1 MAIPSMTPPS
11 GSPRISAET
20 KRDALRRVN
29 RRAAPLGM
37 LWQWVQT
44 FTIAVLVF
52 LFVRAFFVEA
62 FKIPSGSMERT
73 LLPGDF
79 LLVDKLA
86 YGAEVPFTSLRVPGY
101 RTPHRGDIIVFQYP
115 LDETKTY
122 VKRLVGLPGDTLS
135 MREGTLVRNGVA
147 LSEPY
152 VVHSDPDL
160 DPGNDQFGWQ
170 RHYLVR
176 AAEAA
181 GFGDHPTR
189 NNWGP
194 LIVPAGKYFAL
205 GDNRDNSE
213 DSRYW
218 GFVPAENVRGRPLVV
233 YYSYAPDSAEPAPWL
248 SSVRWGRFGERVR

>member
-20 KRDALRRVN
+20 KRNALRGVN
-29 RRAAPLGM
+29 RRASPLGM
-37 LWQWVQT
+37 LWQWMQT
-44 FTIAVLVF
+44 FIIAVLVF
-52 LFVRAFFVEA
+52 YFVRAFFVEA

-101 RTPHRGDIIVFQYP
+101 RTPQRGDIIVFQYP

-135 MREGTLVRNGVA
+135 MREGTLVRNGVV
-147 LSEPY
+147 LREPY

-176 AAEAA
+176 TAEAA

>member
-1 MAIPSMTPPS
+1 MTMPSPTPPS
-11 GSPRISAET
+11 GSPRISPET
-20 KRDALRRVN
+20 RRDALRRVN
-29 RRAAPLGM
+29 RRASPLGM
-37 LWQWVQT
+37 LWQWMQT
-44 FTIAVLVF
+44 FVIAVLVF
-52 LFVRAFFVEA
+52 FFVRAFFVEA

-86 YGAEVPFTSLRVPGY
+86 YGAEVPFTSLHIPGY
-101 RTPHRGDIIVFQYP
+101 RTPQRGDIIVFQYP

-147 LSEPY
+147 LAEPY

-176 AAEAA
+176 TAEAA

-194 LIVPAGKYFAL
+194 LIVPPGEYFAL

-218 GFVPAENVRGRPLVV
+218 GFVPAGNVRGRPLVV
-233 YYSYAPDSAEPAPWL
+233 YYSYAPDSSEPAPWL
-248 SSVRWGRFGERVR
+248 SSVRWARVGERVR

>member
-1 MAIPSMTPPS
+1 MTSPTPTPV
-11 GSPRISAET
+11 GSPRISDES
-20 KRDALRRVN
+20 KRQALRKVN
-29 RRAAPLGM
+29 RRSGVLGV

-86 YGAEVPFTSLRVPGY
+86 YGAEVPFTRYRLPGY
-101 RTPHRGDIIVFQYP
+101 RTPARGDIIVFEYP
-115 LDETKTY
+115 LDATKTY

-135 MREGTLVRNGVA
+135 MREGALMRNGAIV
-147 LSEPY
+147 SEPY

-160 DPGNDQFGWQ
+160 DPGNEQFGWQ
-170 RHYLVR
+170 RPYLVR
-176 AAEAA
+176 TAEAA
-181 GFGDHPTR
+181 AFGDHPTR

-194 LIVPAGKYFAL
+194 LVVPAGKYFAL

-233 YYSYAPDSAEPAPWL
+233 YYSYAPDSGSEFRWL
-248 SSVRWGRFGERVR
+248 SAVRWARFGERIR

>member
-1 MAIPSMTPPS
+1 VTMPSPTPPS
-11 GSPRISAET
+11 GSPRISPET
-20 KRDALRRVN
+20 RRDALRRVN
-29 RRAAPLGM
+29 RRASPLGM
-37 LWQWVQT
+37 IWQWMQT
-44 FTIAVLVF
+44 FVIAVLVF
-52 LFVRAFFVEA
+52 FFVRAFFVEA

-86 YGAEVPFTSLRVPGY
+86 YGAEVPFTSLRIPGY
-101 RTPHRGDIIVFQYP
+101 RTPQRGDIIVFQYP

-147 LSEPY
+147 LAEPY

-176 AAEAA
+176 TAEAA

-194 LIVPAGKYFAL
+194 LIVPPGEYFAL

-218 GFVPAENVRGRPLVV
+218 GFVPAGNVRGRPLVV
-233 YYSYAPDSAEPAPWL
+233 YYSYALDSSEPAPRL
-248 SSVRWGRFGERVR
+248 SSVRWGRVGERVR

>member
-1 MAIPSMTPPS
+1 MTMPSPTPPS
-11 GSPRISAET
+11 GSPRISPET
-20 KRDALRRVN
+20 RRDALRRVN
-29 RRAAPLGM
+29 RRASPLGM
-37 LWQWVQT
+37 LWQWMQT
-44 FTIAVLVF
+44 FVIAVLVF
-52 LFVRAFFVEA
+52 FFVRAFFVEA

-86 YGAEVPFTSLRVPGY
+86 YGAEVPFTSLKIPGY

-147 LSEPY
+147 LAEPY

-176 AAEAA
+176 TAEAA

-194 LIVPAGKYFAL
+194 LIVPPGEYFAL

-218 GFVPAENVRGRPLVV
+218 GFVPAGNVRGRPLVV
-233 YYSYAPDSAEPAPWL
+233 YYSYAPDSSEPAPWL
-248 SSVRWGRFGERVR
+248 SSVRWGRVGERVR

>member
-1 MAIPSMTPPS
+1 VTMPSPTPPS
-11 GSPRISAET
+11 GSPRISPET
-20 KRDALRRVN
+20 RRDALRRVN
-29 RRAAPLGM
+29 RRASPLGM
-37 LWQWVQT
+37 LWQWMQT
-44 FTIAVLVF
+44 FFIAVLVF
-52 LFVRAFFVEA
+52 FFVRAFFVEA

-86 YGAEVPFTSLRVPGY
+86 YGAEVPFTSLRIPGY
-101 RTPHRGDIIVFQYP
+101 RTPQRGDIIVFQYP
-115 LDETKTY
+115 LDETTTY

-135 MREGTLVRNGVA
+135 MREGVLVRNSVA
-147 LSEPY
+147 LAEPY

-160 DPGNDQFGWQ
+160 DPGNDEFGWQ

-176 AAEAA
+176 TAEAA

-194 LIVPAGKYFAL
+194 LIVPPGEYFAL
-205 GDNRDNSE
+205 GDNRDNSA

-218 GFVPAENVRGRPLVV
+218 GFVPAGNVRGRPLVV
-233 YYSYAPDSAEPAPWL
+233 YYSYAPDSADRAPWL
-248 SSVRWGRFGERVR
+248 TSVRWGRIGERVR

>member
-1 MAIPSMTPPS
+1 MTVPSLTPPS
-11 GSPRISAET
+11 GTPRISDET
-20 KRDALRRVN
+20 KREVLRRVN
-29 RRAAPLGM
+29 RRSAPIGM

-86 YGAEVPFTSLRVPGY
+86 YGAQVPFTSLHIPGY
-101 RTPHRGDIIVFQYP
+101 RTPQRGDVIVFQYP

-122 VKRLVGLPGDTLS
+122 VKRLVGLPGDTLA
-135 MREGTLVRNGVA
+135 MREGELVRNGVV
-147 LSEPY
+147 LDEPY

-176 AAEAA
+176 TAEAA
-181 GFGDHPTR
+181 AFGDHPTR

-218 GFVPAENVRGRPLVV
+218 GFVPSGNVRGRPLVV
-233 YYSYAPDSAEPAPWL
+233 YYSYAPDSAERAPWL
-248 SSVRWGRFGERVR
+248 SSIRWGRVGERVR

>member
-1 MAIPSMTPPS
+1 MTVPSLTPPS
-11 GSPRISAET
+11 GTPRISDET
-20 KRDALRRVN
+20 KREVLRRVN
-29 RRAAPLGM
+29 RRSAPIGM

-86 YGAEVPFTSLRVPGY
+86 YGAQVPFTSLHIPGY
-101 RTPHRGDIIVFQYP
+101 RTPQRGDVIVFQYP

-122 VKRLVGLPGDTLS
+122 VKRLVGLPGDTLA
-135 MREGTLVRNGVA
+135 MREGELVRNGVV
-147 LSEPY
+147 LDEPY

-176 AAEAA
+176 TAEAA
-181 GFGDHPTR
+181 AFGDHPTR

-218 GFVPAENVRGRPLVV
+218 GFVPSGNVRGRPLLV
-233 YYSYAPDSAEPAPWL
+233 YYSYAPDSAERAPWL
-248 SSVRWGRFGERVR
+248 SSIRWGRVGERVR

>member
-1 MAIPSMTPPS
+1 VTMPSLTPPS
-11 GSPRISAET
+11 GTPRISAET

-29 RRAAPLGM
+29 RRAGPIGLV
-37 LWQWVQT
+37 WQWVQT

-86 YGAEVPFTSLRVPGY
+86 YGAVVPFTDLRVPGY
-101 RTPHRGDIIVFQYP
+101 RTPQRGDVIVFQYP

-122 VKRLVGLPGDTLS
+122 VKRLVGLPGDTLA
-135 MREGTLVRNGVA
+135 MREGVLVRNGAV
-147 LSEPY
+147 LDEPY

-176 AAEAA
+176 TAEAA
-181 GFGDHPTR
+181 AFGDHPTR

-233 YYSYAPDSAEPAPWL
+233 YYSYAPDSAERAPWL
-248 SSVRWGRFGERVR
+248 SSIRWGRVGERVR

>member
-1 MAIPSMTPPS
+1 MPSLTPPS
-11 GSPRISAET
+11 GTPRISDET
-20 KRDALRRVN
+20 KRDVLRRVN
-29 RRAAPLGM
+29 RRSAPIGM

-86 YGAEVPFTSLRVPGY
+86 YGAQVPFTSLRIPGY
-101 RTPHRGDIIVFQYP
+101 RTPQRGDVIVFQYP

-122 VKRLVGLPGDTLS
+122 VKRLVGLPGDTLA
-135 MREGTLVRNGVA
+135 MREGVLVRNGVV
-147 LSEPY
+147 LDESY

-176 AAEAA
+176 TAEAA
-181 GFGDHPTR
+181 AFGDHPTR

-218 GFVPAENVRGRPLVV
+218 GFVPSGNVRGRPLLV
-233 YYSYAPDSAEPAPWL
+233 YYSYAPDSAERAPWL
-248 SSVRWGRFGERVR
+248 SSIRWGRVGERVR

>member
-1 MAIPSMTPPS
+1 MPSLTPPS
-11 GSPRISAET
+11 GTPRISDET

-29 RRAAPLGM
+29 RRATPIGM

-44 FTIAVLVF
+44 FTIALLVF

-86 YGAEVPFTSLRVPGY
+86 YGAEVPFTSMRVPGY
-101 RTPHRGDIIVFQYP
+101 RTPQRGDVIVFQYP

-122 VKRLVGLPGDTLS
+122 VKRLVGLPGDTLA
-135 MREGTLVRNGVA
+135 MREGVLVRNGTV
-147 LSEPY
+147 LQEPY

-176 AAEAA
+176 TAEAA
-181 GFGDHPTR
+181 AFGDHPTR

-233 YYSYAPDSAEPAPWL
+233 YYSYAPDSAERAPWL
-248 SSVRWGRFGERVR
+248 SSIRWGRVGERVR

>member
-29 RRAAPLGM
+29 RRVAPLGM
-37 LWQWVQT
+37 LWQWAQT

-147 LSEPY
+147 LGEPY

-218 GFVPAENVRGRPLVV
+218 GFVPAENVRGRSLVV

>member
-1 MAIPSMTPPS
+1 MTSPMHTPP

-29 RRAAPLGM
+29 QRVAPFGL
-37 LWQWVQT
+37 LWQWIQT

-86 YGAEVPFTSLRVPGY
+86 YGASVPFTTVRLPGY
-101 RTPHRGDIIVFQYP
+101 RTPQRGDIIVFEYP
-115 LDETKTY
+115 LDASKTY
-122 VKRLVGLPGDTLS
+122 VKRLVGLPGDTLA
-135 MREGTLVRNGVA
+135 MREGMLFRNGVA
-147 LSEPY
+147 LTEPY

-160 DPGNDQFGWQ
+160 DPGNDQFRWQ
-170 RHYLVR
+170 RPYLVR
-176 AAEAA
+176 TAEAA

-194 LIVPAGKYFAL
+194 LVVPTGEYFAL

-218 GFVPAENVRGRPLVV
+218 GFVPQGNVRGRPLVV

-248 SSVRWGRFGERVR
+248 SSVRWGRVGERVR